1 MVNQQVLQ
9 GNWNEWKGK
18 LRQKWGQL
26 TNDDVQ
32 NFSGNVDQLV
42 GLIQRKTG
50 EARQSIEQYFDELA
64 ANGSSA
70 FSQAAETVRNYA
82 NQAAETVQETSKKTA
97 DAVRK
102 GADDAQEMI
111 RQRPAESAAVCFG
124 AGMVFG
130 VVLGL
135 ILRGR

>member
-32 NFSGNVDQLV
+32 SFSGNVDQLV

-50 EARQSIEQYFDELA
+50 EARSEIEKYFDELA
-64 ANGSSA
+64 ANGSSGI
-70 FSQAAETVRNYA
+70 SQAAETVRNYA
-82 NQAAETVQETSKKTA
+82 ASAAESVQETTHKA
-97 DAVRK
+97 AEAVRK

-111 RQRPAESAAVCFG
+111 RQRPGESAAVCFG
-124 AGMVFG
+124 AGIVFG

-135 ILRGR
+135 ILRR